1 MKNCAKALLL
11 FILCM
16 TTIVF
21 SGFSAFAAEM
31 PEEPTYSAD
40 VRVASRFLELLF
52 GKKEQQSQGGS
63 GSISAPQDGENPTRD
78 GTKGE
83 NGEGKSNI
91 TEGKRLIL
99 GGDVFGV
106 RVKQEHPTVTD
117 AGDYTELCEGDIIL
131 SLNGRSISSA
141 DDFSAAVKS
150 GGGADVRLLIRRD
163 GANIYKT
170 LTPKMTQSG
179 AEIAITLREGAAG
192 IGTITYIDP
201 ESGSFGGLGHGI
213 SDADSGEVL
222 RISGGIA
229 TDVILGSLKRG
240 ESGKPGELCGILTD
254 RAVGSI
260 YSNTGVGVF
269 GKMQQQSY
277 SDSDLIEVGGR
288 SDVTDG
294 EATIICTLRNGKKS
308 EYKIEIFDIDES
320 SEGTKSFRIRA
331 TDPALLAIS
340 GGIIRGMSG
349 SPIVQHGRLVGAVT
363 HVLVADPTEGYGIF
377 IDNMLCAA

>member
-1 MKNCAKALLL
+1 
-11 FILCM
+11 M